1 MTLPEVIKEGMEV
14 VFDKGVVVVGK
25 KEEKEEEEKE
35 ESDVAGD
42 EELLLAVVINIDES
56 SMEISLTE
64 ESDTVDS
71 V

>member
-25 KEEKEEEEKE
+25 KEEKE